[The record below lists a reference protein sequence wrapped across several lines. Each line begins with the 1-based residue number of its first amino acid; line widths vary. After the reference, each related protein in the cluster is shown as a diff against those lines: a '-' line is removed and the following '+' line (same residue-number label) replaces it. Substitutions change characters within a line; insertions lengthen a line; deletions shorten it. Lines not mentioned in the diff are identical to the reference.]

1 MSTDEKNPDEKI
13 VDETTTDETTIDETT
28 ADTRDD
34 DAVVEPAES
43 DGTTASDPAEPASAD
58 PSSVRRVAAGARR
71 YVAVILLAVALVTSA
86 GAAAGVYFLQYRPDR
101 QTDAASADVALDAA
115 KTGTVALLSY
125 SPETLDDDFST
136 AKSHLTGEFLDYY
149 TDFTAKVVAPA
160 AKEKSVET
168 VANVMQAAVSRME
181 TDSAEVL
188 LFINQTTTSQENP
201 DGAFAASSVK
211 VGLKKVD
218 GNWLIESF
226 DPV

>member
-1 MSTDEKNPDEKI
+1 MSTDEKTTDETI
-13 VDETTTDETTIDETT
+13 TDETTTGIGDADASPEVAESEDTT
-28 ADTRDD
+28 A
-34 DAVVEPAES
+34 A
-43 DGTTASDPAEPASAD
+43 DPAEPAKPSA
-58 PSSVRRVAAGARR
+58 VRQVAAGARR
-71 YVAVILLAVALVTSA
+71 HVAAILVAVALVASA

-101 QTDAASADVALDAA
+101 QTDAASTEVALDAA